1 MLAFWRGLI
10 LVFERTA
17 FGDASGTDTESV
29 PRLFYHTLTIFN
41 AIGCHIWGKTYV
53 YINIEEAKQGNMNK
67 KNIIK
72 IILAVAAVI
81 IVTKGV
87 LFVYDKIEV
96 MNAPTMQEIVEA
108 NPWTVP
114 ADWFKTDT
122 ITIKGRIEDYDA
134 EEFGFTSMACYYDD
148 VFEKD
153 NTVLVLDI
161 ADDGTFCKKFLAS
174 YPVCNSFIAD
184 GSKVFFNAIPFFA
197 RPGETID
204 ISVRKASFGRYEC
217 VYNNGSSR
225 DVERWLRTSRKL
237 EGVMKPLWKFEGTFD
252 EANEVADEVWRR
264 AMARLQ
270 HVSRSEDYTPM
281 EVQLALAD
289 FQANFGMDYIGC
301 IERIARGLT
310 KSEERDSV
318 WYTEILD
325 SAEWKKYLDYE
336 TYAPM
341 RRIDYDNPLLFASS
355 SYFFLQ
361 NRVQY
366 AKPVREDLYKG
377 ILSEGGGME
386 VNFENYSKKL
396 TNNLAA
402 LRKFMGADRENLT
415 AQMCV
420 YKEMAQEFDTWRNT
434 DDLLDSLFP
443 LYLDALKNPYIRQ
456 KAEQFRNRRLAQ
468 TDLATPLPD
477 VPDAELIRNLNAKFP
492 GRFLIIDFWGMTC
505 GPCRAAIQASK
516 ELRARVAKRDDVK
529 LIFIAGER
537 TAEGSEAYHNYVNEW
552 LADEVT
558 VCLTNR
564 DFDRLRELFQF
575 NSIPHYET
583 ITPDGRRVREDL
595 SIHGYDDFDYE
606 LQRLKEK
613 LK

>member
-1 MLAFWRGLI
+1 
-10 LVFERTA
+10 
-17 FGDASGTDTESV
+17 
-29 PRLFYHTLTIFN
+29 
-41 AIGCHIWGKTYV
+41 
-53 YINIEEAKQGNMNK
+53 MNK

-270 HVSRSEDYTPM
+270 KVSRSEDYTPM

-289 FQANFGMDYIGC
+289 LQANFGMDYIGC

-456 KAEQFRNRRLAQ
+456 KAEQFRDRRLAQ

-477 VPDAELIRNLNAKFP
+477 VPDAKLIRNLNAKFP

-552 LADEVT
+552 LADEET

>member
-1 MLAFWRGLI
+1 
-10 LVFERTA
+10 
-17 FGDASGTDTESV
+17 
-29 PRLFYHTLTIFN
+29 
-41 AIGCHIWGKTYV
+41 
-53 YINIEEAKQGNMNK
+53 
-67 KNIIK
+67 
-72 IILAVAAVI
+72 
-81 IVTKGV
+81 
-87 LFVYDKIEV
+87 
-96 MNAPTMQEIVEA
+96 
-108 NPWTVP
+108 
-114 ADWFKTDT
+114 
-122 ITIKGRIEDYDA
+122 
-134 EEFGFTSMACYYDD
+134 
-148 VFEKD
+148 
-153 NTVLVLDI
+153 
-161 ADDGTFCKKFLAS
+161 
-174 YPVCNSFIAD
+174 
-184 GSKVFFNAIPFFA
+184 
-197 RPGETID
+197 
-204 ISVRKASFGRYEC
+204 
-217 VYNNGSSR
+217 
-225 DVERWLRTSRKL
+225 
-237 EGVMKPLWKFEGTFD
+237 
-252 EANEVADEVWRR
+252 
-264 AMARLQ
+264 
-270 HVSRSEDYTPM
+270 
-281 EVQLALAD
+281 
-289 FQANFGMDYIGC
+289 
-301 IERIARGLT
+301 
-310 KSEERDSV
+310 
-318 WYTEILD
+318 
-325 SAEWKKYLDYE
+325 
-336 TYAPM
+336 
-341 RRIDYDNPLLFASS
+341 
-355 SYFFLQ
+355 
-361 NRVQY
+361 
-366 AKPVREDLYKG
+366 
-377 ILSEGGGME
+377 ME

-529 LIFIAGER
+529 LFFIAGER

-552 LADEVT
+552 LANEET